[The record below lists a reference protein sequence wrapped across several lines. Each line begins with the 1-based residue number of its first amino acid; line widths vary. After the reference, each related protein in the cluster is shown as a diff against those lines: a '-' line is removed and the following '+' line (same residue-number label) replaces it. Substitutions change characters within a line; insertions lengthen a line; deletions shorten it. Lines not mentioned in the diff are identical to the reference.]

1 MLACCSWRF
10 AVLAS
15 CLTILSFRHAFLH
28 VPRQCRLSF
37 ARQECRSFVKLRFS
51 EEASCERRFV
61 DSWFVIV
68 ELRLKPARSHE
79 GCHAFAKV
87 IMCAA
92 FTHKM
97 SDGIYEF
104 LPSGIY

>member
-1 MLACCSWRF
+1 MLLVALCCFGELLDDIVFSACVLARATTMP
-10 AVLAS
+10 AVL
-15 CLTILSFRHAFLH
+15 CPPR
-28 VPRQCRLSF
+28 VPVFCEI
-37 ARQECRSFVKLRFS
+37 AAS

-61 DSWFVIV
+61 DAWFVIV

-97 SDGIYEF
+97 RDGIYEF